1 MPFSLSA
8 REYQNLM
15 VGCLADSS
23 KWIRVSLRLCAI
35 AHAARV
41 RNVVDDRV
49 NQTVLRDDMEQLT
62 AQLCNRDAAPGC
74 GSIEASEG
82 VRLDHD
88 TQLPMLPARPQYHQS
103 PKAARHPRDLWM
115 RTKL

>member
-8 REYQNLM
+8 REHRNLM
-15 VGCLADSS
+15 VERLADSS

-62 AQLCNRDAAPGC
+62 AQLCDRDG
-74 GSIEASEG
+74 
-82 VRLDHD
+82 
-88 TQLPMLPARPQYHQS
+88 
-103 PKAARHPRDLWM
+103 
-115 RTKL
+115 